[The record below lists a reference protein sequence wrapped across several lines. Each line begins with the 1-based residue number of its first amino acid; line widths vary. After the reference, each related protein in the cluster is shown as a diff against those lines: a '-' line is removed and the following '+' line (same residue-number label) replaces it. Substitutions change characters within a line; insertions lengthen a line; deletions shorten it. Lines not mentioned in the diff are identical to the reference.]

1 MGQQQILNKNVYFLA
16 GAAFWLVFAD
26 FSDAFVVFAGFAADV
41 ALFAFTA
48 FLGFAAL
55 AAKICFLRLS
65 RSNLVLTAGVLFG
78 SFTWEHRIFSIKSVN
93 IQIYSISKN

>member
-16 GAAFWLVFAD
+16 GAVFWLLFAD
-26 FSDAFVVFAGFAADV
+26 FSDAFVVFAGFAAVTDV

-78 SFTWEHRIFSIKSVN
+78 SLT
-93 IQIYSISKN
+93 